1 MAKSKKRDA
10 QRAWREFSET
20 GAVGAYLTYRAMRTK
35 EEGFEERL
43 PEH

>member
-35 EEGFEERL
+35 EEGFQ
-43 PEH
+43 EH